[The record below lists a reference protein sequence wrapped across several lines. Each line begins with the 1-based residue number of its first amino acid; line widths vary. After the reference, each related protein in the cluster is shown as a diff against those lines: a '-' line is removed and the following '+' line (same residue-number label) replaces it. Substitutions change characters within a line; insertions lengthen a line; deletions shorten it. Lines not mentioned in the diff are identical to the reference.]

1 MTNLEKIAYLQS
13 MHKNAADMVTYCS
26 DKIAN
31 GDDAWTVKLS
41 LDGFKKD
48 VEALGYALKGLQ
60 LMQNIVN
67 EQGNEGGD
75 YGF

>member
-1 MTNLEKIAYLQS
+1 MTNKEKIMHLQS

-26 DKIAN
+26 DKMAK
-31 GDDAWTVKLS
+31 GDDAWTLKLS
-41 LDGFKKD
+41 LEGFKKD
-48 VEALGYALKGLQ
+48 VAALGYALNGLQ
-60 LMQNIVN
+60 LMQDIVN